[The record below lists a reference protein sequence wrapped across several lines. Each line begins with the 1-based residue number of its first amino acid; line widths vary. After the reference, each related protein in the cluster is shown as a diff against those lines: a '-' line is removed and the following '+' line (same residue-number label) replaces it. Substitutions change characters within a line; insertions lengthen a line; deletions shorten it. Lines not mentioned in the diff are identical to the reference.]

1 MVYQA
6 IIRPEYELLKIRNFS
21 YNFPVH
27 FHKRICIGKVI
38 SGEKCIEINNRENKV
53 SKNGIYIIPPY
64 TAHSCKTNGNSDY
77 IIFSF
82 DISGINNLEILSK
95 GAKYLEMDL
104 YEIVELVKS
113 THNNIFLNNSIIT
126 YLMDYCEENY
136 NSDIKINDLAKKLG
150 YNKYYILHLFKEK
163 TGISIHQYIIQLRIK
178 QAKQE
183 KQNNTL
189 LDIALKNGFY
199 DQSHFIRHFKRY
211 EGITPK
217 EYYRSKNGI

>member
-6 IIRPEYELLKIRNFS
+6 VIRPEYELLKIRNSS

-38 SGEKCIEINNRENKV
+38 SGEKCIEINNCENKV

-64 TAHSCKTNGNSDY
+64 TAHSCEANGNSDY

-104 YEIVELVKS
+104 HEIAELTKS
-113 THNNIFLNNSIIT
+113 AHNNIFFL
-126 YLMDYCEENY
+126 
-136 NSDIKINDLAKKLG
+136 
-150 YNKYYILHLFKEK
+150 
-163 TGISIHQYIIQLRIK
+163 
-178 QAKQE
+178 
-183 KQNNTL
+183 
-189 LDIALKNGFY
+189 
-199 DQSHFIRHFKRY
+199 
-211 EGITPK
+211 
-217 EYYRSKNGI
+217 